1 MNTVIFYE
9 RFFMDN
15 ITVILLMNKSFIFC
29 LLVIVYALGVL
40 NNFTKHFLYHA
51 DLSLHLIQ
59 LLHVAHLK
67 LFNLQE
73 IIFSEPIQYMLND
86 SPLLLVAVQVSL
98 LQLRLKL
105 MKFQLSLQ
113 LAISLNQLGRWCLL
127 KLEVLQC
134 QLLRLD
140 QPMINLLL

>member
-15 ITVILLMNKSFIFC
+15 FTIIFLINKSFIFC
-29 LLVIVYALGVL
+29 LLVIVYALRVL
-40 NNFTKHFLYHA
+40 NNLIKHFLYFA

-59 LLHVAHLK
+59 FLYVAHLK

-86 SPLLLVAVQVSL
+86 SPLLLAAVQVSL

-134 QLLRLD
+134 QLLRLN